1 VFGRRI
7 NAVYDGVGM
16 QNEKA
21 ADSDANKANYYP
33 YWCKSRERS
42 VPLNETVK
50 SFAPVLL
57 ISELMFTNVMMLSI
71 VIAIFR

>member
-1 VFGRRI
+1 
-7 NAVYDGVGM
+7 
-16 QNEKA
+16 
-21 ADSDANKANYYP
+21 
-33 YWCKSRERS
+33 

-57 ISELMFTNVMMLSI
+57 ITELMFTNVMMLSI